1 MPFFSKKKNTFTY
14 WTKHK
19 TEKLL
24 ATAKHLIICYNLYV
38 CCFKKSSNF
47 FHRVN
52 VQIDLTTL
60 PLPAV
65 CLCSLFKDLFS
76 PSTTNILF
84 EVPLENI
91 PKNLNWHSLAYPW
104 ALHRHFTFSQ
114 SLLPNSLL
122 IFKVSLKIFKH
133 IEYSEHLQVF
143 QVIEQNFVK
152 KIFPTWL
159 CSLSLQSWQ
168 C

>member
-1 MPFFSKKKNTFTY
+1 MKRNYAFLIKKKNTFTY

-65 CLCSLFKDLFS
+65 CFCSLFKDAFS

-91 PKNLNWHSLAYPW
+91 PKNSKL
-104 ALHRHFTFSQ
+104 TFSC
-114 SLLPNSLL
+114 LLL
-122 IFKVSLKIFKH
+122 ITAQTFHFFSISPSKLPA
-133 IEYSEHLQVF
+133 
-143 QVIEQNFVK
+143 NFYGLFED
-152 KIFPTWL
+152 I
-159 CSLSLQSWQ
+159 
-168 C
+168 